1 MSNFEILVSKAMF
14 DPEFARLLKA
24 NPAAALKEIGIDPT
38 PERLDAIAKVDLG
51 AIEKAADAIGYTRL
65 KPMN

>member
-1 MSNFEILVSKAMF
+1 MSNFEILVTRAMF

-24 NPAAALKEIGIDPT
+24 DPAAALKEIGIEPT
-38 PERLDAIAKVDLG
+38 KERLAAIAKVDLN
-51 AIEKAADAIGYTRL
+51 AVEKAAEAVGYERV